1 LFVVGYSLRGAGAE
15 TIAADIRRAG
25 DLEMA
30 CEFSRGEKTPTLVA
44 TPAASVAGPAS
55 TRSNGLM
62 CMI

>member
-1 LFVVGYSLRGAGAE
+1 LFAVGYSLRGAGAE
-15 TIAADIRRAG
+15 TIAAGIQRAG

-30 CEFSRGEKTPTLVA
+30 CEPRRGEKTPTLPA